1 MTITQKDMNITL
13 TNESAKSFVEKLKS
27 TNPDIIRK
35 RDQFFKDSSERIKV
49 VKTNISTTIT
59 LDIKEKH

>member
-1 MTITQKDMNITL
+1 MAITNKDMNITL
-13 TNESAKSFVEKLKS
+13 TNESAKSFVEKLKN

-35 RDQFFKDSSERIKV
+35 RDKFLKDSSEKIKV
-49 VKTNISTTIT
+49 VKTNISTTII